1 MQLINIMPVANLED
15 TKYQPMQMFLTHL
28 VLSNETYRQFAKEYT
43 GYKILDNSII
53 ELGET
58 ASIEKVLE
66 AAEMIEADEIIL
78 PDIFQDCDA
87 TLKAVNDSLEYLRKN
102 NLIGKYGLMAVAQ
115 GRTPED
121 WERCFSI
128 LNEMPEI
135 HTIGIPKILAK
146 IRPGGR
152 PSFEYCWATSE
163 KDIHLLGLYYT
174 FSELFDYENPS
185 KIRSCDTCQFAFIVK
200 NHLKWNSVRPD
211 GFTIDLEKDR
221 CEISPDYLEF
231 LDYLRL
237 EITT

>member
-43 GYKILDNSII
+43 GFKILDNSII
-53 ELGET
+53 ELGEA

-78 PDIFQDCDA
+78 PDVFQNCDE
-87 TLKAVNDSLEYLRKN
+87 TLKAVSMSLKYLREN

-121 WERCFSI
+121 WERCFSV
-128 LNEMPEI
+128 LDEMSEI

-152 PSFEYCWATSE
+152 PSFEHYWVNSK

-174 FSELFDYENPS
+174 FSELFDYKNPG
-185 KIRSCDTCQFAFIVK
+185 KIRSCDTCQFAFLIK
-200 NHLKWNSVRPD
+200 NRLGCYSVRPD
-211 GFTIDLEKDR
+211 GFTVDLEKDFFTIDTYYQQVM
-221 CEISPDYLEF
+221 EYLSGT
-231 LDYLRL
+231 LR
-237 EITT
+237 